1 MFNQSPFNASA
12 FNADEVGG
20 GVDATAILSGFDVVV
35 ETGDLVAFVFVTDRS
50 GFGKQSRILEPI
62 EHVYP
67 VDAVAYLTPIEVC
80 VETGSISATGET
92 HIDATAKMQ
101 GFAVGVGLGKIS
113 CKGDSVASIDGFDLN
128 ISLGSMKAK
137 GIHNPTD
144 EEILTIIM
152 EAMVA

>member
-1 MFNQSPFNASA
+1 
-12 FNADEVGG
+12 
-20 GVDATAILSGFDVVV
+20 
-35 ETGDLVAFVFVTDRS
+35 
-50 GFGKQSRILEPI
+50 
-62 EHVYP
+62 
-67 VDAVAYLTPIEVC
+67 
-80 VETGSISATGET
+80 
-92 HIDATAKMQ
+92 MQ
-101 GFAVGVGLGKIS
+101 GFAVGIGLGKIS

>member
-50 GFGKQSRILEPI
+50 GFGKQSRVLEPI

-80 VETGSISATGET
+80 VEAGSISATGET
-92 HIDATAKMQ
+92 HIDATAKME
-101 GFAVGVGLGKIS
+101 GFAVGVGLGKLT
-113 CKGDSVASIDGFDLN
+113 CNCDSVATLTGFDMAVG
-128 ISLGSMKAK
+128 LGSIKAK
-137 GIHNPTD
+137 GIHNPSD
-144 EEILTIIM
+144 EEIIAIIM